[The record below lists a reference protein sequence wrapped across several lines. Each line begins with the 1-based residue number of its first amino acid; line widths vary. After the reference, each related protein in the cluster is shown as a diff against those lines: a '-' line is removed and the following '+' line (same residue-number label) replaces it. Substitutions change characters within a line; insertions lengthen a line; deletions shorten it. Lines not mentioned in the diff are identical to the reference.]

1 MFLIFHGCISEP
13 SQHSMPAAEKNV
25 CFQGFLVPGVR
36 RGTVCPG
43 VLSKKERNFDSVE
56 IKFMKTLGEVLCGN
70 ISLNWFVP
78 AHAVGAKKRLDVI

>member
-1 MFLIFHGCISEP
+1 
-13 SQHSMPAAEKNV
+13 V

-56 IKFMKTLGEVLCGN
+56 IKFMKTLGEVLCGT
-70 ISLNWFVP
+70 F
-78 AHAVGAKKRLDVI
+78 H